1 MGQGQKVGRG
11 SAREKEG
18 AGAAGLLWHAQCKRN
33 FCVEFAATD
42 GILKGALVNYVCAVP
57 G

>member
-11 SAREKEG
+11 RGSRSR
-18 AGAAGLLWHAQCKRN
+18 AGAAGLQWHAQCKRN